1 MYMLNFIFSLRQI
14 QSSDQ
19 VECIFGPF
27 LIGQSPDL
35 DVWSMNFLTKKD

>member
-1 MYMLNFIFSLRQI
+1 MLNFIFSLRQI